1 VVEVTFTKRAAKSL
15 RRLPANDAARI
26 CAAVDRLAAQ
36 PHGGHHDVKTLHG
49 VSGLKRLRV
58 GTWRIL
64 FEMPSTDE
72 LLVLDVLPRGR
83 AYRRIGGDD

>member
-1 VVEVTFTKRAAKSL
+1 MVEVTFTKSAAKSL
-15 RRLPANDAARI
+15 RRLPVNGAARI

-36 PHGGHHDVKTLHG
+36 PDGSPHDVEILHR
-49 VSGLKRLRV
+49 VSGLVRLRV
-58 GTWRIL
+58 GSWRIL